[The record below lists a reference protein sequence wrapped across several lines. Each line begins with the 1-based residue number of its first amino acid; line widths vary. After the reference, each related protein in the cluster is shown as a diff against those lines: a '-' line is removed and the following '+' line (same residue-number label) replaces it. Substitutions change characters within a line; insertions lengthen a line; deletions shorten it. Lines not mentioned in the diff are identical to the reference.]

1 MKTLKSKFTFFNL
14 AVVISLVLIISF
26 VSTINFLNIRNQID
40 NLMINNYKSI
50 KACNNMLLALEEEN
64 NGGSSLLKYNSTF
77 SYQLNIEEHNITEP
91 NENHYVDIL
100 KIDYNNFYNAE
111 NMSLIKNS
119 SLFNNVK
126 NDLNAL
132 ITINETAMNNKK
144 NIIISNTEISVF
156 NILCFSV
163 VSILIGFII
172 STYFTNKFLKPIF
185 ALIKAIKT
193 IKDGNLDV
201 RVPILSNDEL
211 GEMSKEFNKMLL
223 RLKEFENSTAG
234 ELMDEKNKSI
244 AIVKS
249 ISDPLVVLTPKCN
262 MTLLN
267 NSFEKIFKVA
277 EKDALYKPFFD
288 FLDNKELYNHIYDV
302 LEQKKENS
310 KIIEFH
316 KNKEEYFFN
325 VIVSLVKDIHQ
336 NITSVVVLFQNVTT
350 LKQLERLKTNFVSTI
365 SHEFKTPL
373 TSIMIGTSIISN
385 QQIGSLNEK
394 QKDIVNAIIED
405 SERLSE
411 LVTNL
416 LQLSKIQTN
425 EEAYNF
431 SSCSINSIIENC
443 AKAFY
448 EQLSAK
454 DIKLELEVG
463 NKLPKVIADSEKI
476 SWVINN
482 LISNALKYTT
492 AGDYI
497 IISAKVKLGEMHILV
512 KDTGMGIP
520 EQYKEKIFDKFVQ
533 VVGRDSEIR
542 GSGLGLTISK
552 EIVESHKGHI
562 WCESEEDSGSTFTF
576 TLPLE

>member
-1 MKTLKSKFTFFNL
+1 
-14 AVVISLVLIISF
+14 VI
-26 VSTINFLNIRNQID
+26 
-40 NLMINNYKSI
+40 
-50 KACNNMLLALEEEN
+50 
-64 NGGSSLLKYNSTF
+64 
-77 SYQLNIEEHNITEP
+77 
-91 NENHYVDIL
+91 
-100 KIDYNNFYNAE
+100 
-111 NMSLIKNS
+111 
-119 SLFNNVK
+119 
-126 NDLNAL
+126 
-132 ITINETAMNNKK
+132 
-144 NIIISNTEISVF
+144 
-156 NILCFSV
+156 
-163 VSILIGFII
+163 
-172 STYFTNKFLKPIF
+172 
-185 ALIKAIKT
+185 
-193 IKDGNLDV
+193 
-201 RVPILSNDEL
+201 
-211 GEMSKEFNKMLL
+211 
-223 RLKEFENSTAG
+223 
-234 ELMDEKNKSI
+234 
-244 AIVKS
+244 
-249 ISDPLVVLTPKCN
+249 
-262 MTLLN
+262 
-267 NSFEKIFKVA
+267 
-277 EKDALYKPFFD
+277 
-288 FLDNKELYNHIYDV
+288 
-302 LEQKKENS
+302 EQKKENS

-325 VIVSLVKDIHQ
+325 IIVSLVKDIHQ

-373 TSIMIGTSIISN
+373 TSIMIGTSIISD